1 MRLINAIVH
10 DVKYQFKHGF
20 YFIYFIMVV
29 FYIVVMGILPEAWKN
44 AATVAVLFID
54 PAALGFFFIGGIL
67 LLEKGE
73 RVLDAL
79 FVSPLRVWEY
89 VLAKAVSLGIIS
101 VLTGIVIAVIGLGT
115 KVNPPLLMLSLLFGS
130 VVYTFVGLSAGV
142 KAKTVNQFMLIT
154 VPAEILLG
162 APPIISL
169 FGVKSYLL
177 EIMPGS
183 LILRLFQWCTGGAPV
198 NGTPLSPVMMLI
210 MLILWSVPAF
220 LLAIKRMNWF
230 LSKIGGTGYETDNT
244 IA

>member
-10 DVKYQFKHGF
+10 DIKYQFKHGF
-20 YFIYFIMVV
+20 YFIYLIMVV
-29 FYIVVMGILPEAWKN
+29 FYIVMMGILPEAWKST
-44 AATVAVLFID
+44 ATVAVLFID
-54 PAALGFFFIGGIL
+54 PAALGFYFIGSIL

-73 RVLDAL
+73 KVLDAL

-101 VLTGIVIAVIGLGT
+101 VLAGIIIAVIGLGT
-115 KVNPPLLMLSLLFGS
+115 KVKSPLLILSLLFGS

-162 APPIISL
+162 APPIILL

-183 LILRLFQWCTGGAPV
+183 LILRLFQCCTGIIPIG
-198 NGTPLSPVMMLI
+198 GTPIDPVLMLVMLI
-210 MLILWSVPAF
+210 IWSVPVF

-230 LSKIGGTGYETDNT
+230 VSKFGGTG
-244 IA
+244 